1 MPERGGL
8 CVFGIYGIVMGVL
21 RKEITGSGKITD
33 FLIFFPVFLQARR
46 SRMGVVLDILFVGL
60 AVGLVVLGYRQGIV
74 RSFVEFVGGILA
86 FVATIFLA
94 GRFSAFLSVILKESM
109 QDETTKA
116 VVQALSALILF
127 VLLQL
132 LVRMAAKAVDM
143 VFHLP
148 GLHLANQILGAV
160 FGLLKGIVV
169 VLLLCGVLEIA
180 GSSMEVNGE
189 LLSEALPSSVVYS
202 NFYAGYVPTLVETLL
217 G

>member
-1 MPERGGL
+1 
-8 CVFGIYGIVMGVL
+8 
-21 RKEITGSGKITD
+21 
-33 FLIFFPVFLQARR
+33 
-46 SRMGVVLDILFVGL
+46 MGVVLDILFVGL

-116 VVQALSALILF
+116 VVQAL
-127 VLLQL
+127 
-132 LVRMAAKAVDM
+132 
-143 VFHLP
+143 
-148 GLHLANQILGAV
+148 
-160 FGLLKGIVV
+160 
-169 VLLLCGVLEIA
+169 LCGVLEIA

>member
-1 MPERGGL
+1 
-8 CVFGIYGIVMGVL
+8 
-21 RKEITGSGKITD
+21 
-33 FLIFFPVFLQARR
+33 
-46 SRMGVVLDILFVGL
+46 MGVVLDILFVGL
-60 AVGLVVLGYRQGIV
+60 AAGLVVLGYRQGIV